1 MPATVEDATGVVLT
15 LKLAV
20 VAPCG
25 TVTDGGTVADALL
38 LERAITIL
46 AVPAPVSVTVP
57 VEEFP
62 PITLVGL
69 TVIEESAAGG
79 IALKVAPTDFTASM
93 VTLHAPVPLHAP
105 LQPAKAEP
113 VSGVAAKLTTAPFA
127 KLAEHVVPQEIPAG
141 ELATVPVP
149 VPLLATVRVNG
160 PGFAVKFA
168 LTDFAASMV
177 TLHAPVPL
185 HAPLQPANVEPE
197 SGVAVK
203 STTVPF
209 AKLAEHVAPQE
220 IPEGALVT
228 VPVPVPLLA
237 TVRVNGPGLA
247 LKFALTDFAASMV
260 TLHAPVPLQA
270 PPQPANV
277 EPESGVAAKFTTVPL
292 AKLAEHV
299 VPQEIPEG
307 VLVTAPVP
315 VPLLDTVRVK
325 GPALA
330 VKVAP
335 TDLAASM
342 VTVQAPVPV
351 QAPLQ
356 PANVEPESGVAVR
369 FTTVPLSKLAEHVA
383 PQEIPDGELA
393 RVPVPVPLFVTVR
406 VKDVG
411 DAPVINLLRTFVVA
425 C

>member
-1 MPATVEDATGVVLT
+1 MPEIVTLLVLRTALVVIVKVAVVAPAWTVTLDGTVATFVLLHESWTVTPAEGAALLRVTVPVDWLPPTTVDGFKLKADNAGPGVIVSAAVFVTPLETADIVATVDEETGFVLT

-25 TVTDGGTVADALL
+25 TVTEGGTVADALL
-38 LERAITIL
+38 LERVTTRL
-46 AVPAPVSVTVP
+46 AVAAPVSVTVP

-62 PITLVGL
+62 PTTLVGFTDKEDSA
-69 TVIEESAAGG
+69 TVEVE
-79 IALKVAPTDFTASM
+79 LKVALTDCAEFI
-93 VTLHAPVPLHAP
+93 VTL
-105 LQPAKAEP
+105 Q
-113 VSGVAAKLTTAPFA
+113 
-127 KLAEHVVPQEIPAG
+127 
-141 ELATVPVP
+141 
-149 VPLLATVRVNG
+149 
-160 PGFAVKFA
+160 
-168 LTDFAASMV
+168 
-177 TLHAPVPL
+177 
-185 HAPLQPANVEPE
+185 
-197 SGVAVK
+197 
-203 STTVPF
+203 
-209 AKLAEHVAPQE
+209 
-220 IPEGALVT
+220 
-228 VPVPVPLLA
+228 
-237 TVRVNGPGLA
+237 
-247 LKFALTDFAASMV
+247 
-260 TLHAPVPLQA
+260 APVPLQA

-277 EPESGVAAKFTTVPL
+277 EPQSGAAAKLTTVPL

-325 GPALA
+325 DPAFA
-330 VKVAP
+330 VKVAA

-342 VTVQAPVPV
+342 VTLQAPVPV

-369 FTTVPLSKLAEHVA
+369 FTVPLSKLAEHVV

-393 RVPVPVPLFVTVR
+393 TVPVPVPLFVTVR

-411 DAPVINLLRTFVVA
+411 VAPVINLLRTFVVA